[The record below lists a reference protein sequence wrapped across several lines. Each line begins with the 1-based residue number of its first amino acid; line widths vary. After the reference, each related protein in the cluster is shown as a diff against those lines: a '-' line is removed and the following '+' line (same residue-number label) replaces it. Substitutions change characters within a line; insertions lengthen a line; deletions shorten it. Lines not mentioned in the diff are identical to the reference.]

1 VLVPEGFSIQQRL
14 ASVLDELDETVF
26 LVDVEPG
33 PSLRFVTLTGRHVRL
48 PNGKRAD
55 VHGMLVEDVFTPE
68 SAELAYH
75 WWVKALEL
83 GTTQHYQAE
92 VHFPQIGPRV
102 VDVTVFPWNGGEQL
116 AGIIRD
122 VTTEVEALHH
132 VRERDELN
140 RAVLDATPTATAVLD
155 EKGTIKM
162 VNAAWVV
169 DAADLELD
177 VALPGDQF
185 VTSMAHVPGAAMA
198 TQLVLDGDRA
208 AFHTDYLD
216 RGRWFS
222 LRVTPFEID
231 GGRGAIVTRSDVTA
245 RVNEQHAIQQ
255 LHERWQAAF
264 NSASIGMA
272 LVNQEGR
279 FVLVNPWLCELF
291 GRTEEEMLEVTAA
304 DVTPADDQS
313 LVHHIRRL
321 PSTTTGM
328 EGSEKRYLRS
338 DGSTIWT
345 WVNWSTVHDE
355 GIGDTYF
362 MQFQDIGPRKRAEA
376 RLADHQAV
384 LELVASGA
392 DLETVLRKVADVGE
406 AHLPGSH
413 WVVMATGSMGWS
425 EHVTAVGLDKAHAL
439 ELDEAYRTFAPTRW
453 RESPGVI
460 VIPPD
465 GGTPVGAA
473 LRLGGAWTLP
483 VVEDGGH
490 VAGFVVVHDPPE
502 QADAEDFALVEQLG
516 SVVRILLQRDAATR
530 RLAERMLEDS
540 LTGLPSRTLF
550 HRRAEQAIARIGHGS
565 RGVAV
570 LCLDLDRFGRI
581 NESLGHLAGDEVLA
595 EVARRLRGAVPSPD
609 TVARGGG
616 DEFLVLV
623 EDVADADAAMATAEH
638 LLTELRRPLLLD
650 DIEFTCPASIGV
662 VFRSAEGSAIETLE
676 GDASLAMATAKA
688 RGRDRAQL
696 FTDQLRSAMPR
707 LSLERELQL
716 AVTEQQFVVRFQ
728 PEVELA
734 TNRIVGVEALVRWE
748 HPERGLLPPADF
760 VGAAEESGVIVDIG
774 RQVLEESCA
783 RLAEWSAHADH
794 TLTVAVN
801 LSARQL
807 ADPGLVEFTRSTLER
822 HGIEPSRLVLEMTES
837 TLVDDAERASTVFGA
852 LRDLGVSIAIDDFG
866 TGYSSLL
873 YLKRFPADVL
883 KIDRSFV
890 DGLGADAGDSAIVA
904 AVVRLAH
911 RLDLTVIAEGVET
924 PEQLAHLKRLGCEQG
939 QGYLWSRPMT
949 ADDMTALLQGQL
961 ADIPIVSVGPLEPG
975 DDRSELDELLAVL
988 THELSTPLTVIGG
1001 YAEML
1006 ADRLDLDEVDA
1017 GARTG
1022 VAAIERN
1029 VHNLGRLVA
1038 ALADAR
1044 GLGSGGDSVTFDV
1057 RPFVEQTMA
1066 DLAPILTAHDLDV
1079 HVGEGPDAVVTADP
1093 VGLSQILTNLVGNA
1107 TKFSDPGDRIE
1118 VAVDT
1123 EGDPATVAVTVVDH
1137 GTGVPAE
1144 RVDELFGR
1152 FARLGSTRRGLGLG
1166 LYLSRSIARRHGGDV
1181 VHRPTPGGGATFVLT
1196 LPASTEEL

>member
-1 VLVPEGFSIQQRL
+1 
-14 ASVLDELDETVF
+14 
-26 LVDVEPG
+26 
-33 PSLRFVTLTGRHVRL
+33 
-48 PNGKRAD
+48 
-55 VHGMLVEDVFTPE
+55 
-68 SAELAYH
+68 
-75 WWVKALEL
+75 
-83 GTTQHYQAE
+83 
-92 VHFPQIGPRV
+92 
-102 VDVTVFPWNGGEQL
+102 
-116 AGIIRD
+116 
-122 VTTEVEALHH
+122 
-132 VRERDELN
+132 
-140 RAVLDATPTATAVLD
+140 
-155 EKGTIKM
+155 
-162 VNAAWVV
+162 
-169 DAADLELD
+169 
-177 VALPGDQF
+177 
-185 VTSMAHVPGAAMA
+185 
-198 TQLVLDGDRA
+198 
-208 AFHTDYLD
+208 
-216 RGRWFS
+216 
-222 LRVTPFEID
+222 
-231 GGRGAIVTRSDVTA
+231 
-245 RVNEQHAIQQ
+245 
-255 LHERWQAAF
+255 
-264 NSASIGMA
+264 
-272 LVNQEGR
+272 
-279 FVLVNPWLCELF
+279 
-291 GRTEEEMLEVTAA
+291 
-304 DVTPADDQS
+304 
-313 LVHHIRRL
+313 
-321 PSTTTGM
+321 
-328 EGSEKRYLRS
+328 
-338 DGSTIWT
+338 
-345 WVNWSTVHDE
+345 
-355 GIGDTYF
+355 
-362 MQFQDIGPRKRAEA
+362 
-376 RLADHQAV
+376 
-384 LELVASGA
+384 
-392 DLETVLRKVADVGE
+392 
-406 AHLPGSH
+406 
-413 WVVMATGSMGWS
+413 MGWS

-453 RESPGVI
+453 REAPGVI

-483 VVEDGGH
+483 VVEEGGH

-502 QADAEDFALVEQLG
+502 HADPEDLALVEQLG
-516 SVVRILLQRDAATR
+516 SVVRIALQRDAATR

-565 RGVAV
+565 AGVAV
-570 LCLDLDRFGRI
+570 LCADLDRFGRI

-595 EVARRLRGAVPSPD
+595 EVAVRLRGAFPSPD

-623 EDVADADAAMATAEH
+623 EDVADEAAAMAVAER
-638 LLTELRRPLLLD
+638 LLAELRRPLLID

-662 VFRSAEGSAIETLE
+662 VFRGAEGSGIETLE

-688 RGRDRAQL
+688 RGRDRAEL
-696 FTDQLRSAMPR
+696 FTHQLRTAMPR
-707 LSLERELQL
+707 LSLERELQQ
-716 AVTEQQFVVRFQ
+716 AVTQEQFLVHFQ
-728 PEVELA
+728 PEIELA
-734 TNRIVGVEALVRWE
+734 TNRIVGVEALVRWQ

-783 RLAEWSAHADH
+783 RLAEWSTLTDRP
-794 TLTVAVN
+794 LTVAVN

-807 ADPGLVEFTRSTLER
+807 ADPGLVEFIRSTLGR
-822 HGIEPSRLVLEMTES
+822 YHIEPARLVLEMTES

-852 LRDLGVSIAIDDFG
+852 LRDLGVSVAIDDFG

-949 ADDMTALLQGQL
+949 ADDLAAMLQVDL
-961 ADIPIVSVGPLEPG
+961 PDIPDAPISPLEPG

-1006 ADRLDLDEVDA
+1006 ADRLDFDDVDP

-1044 GLGSGGDSVTFDV
+1044 GLGGGGDTVLFDA
-1057 RPFVEQTMA
+1057 RPFVDQTMA
-1066 DLAPILTAHDLDV
+1066 DLAPILTAHELVVDLGD
-1079 HVGEGPDAVVTADP
+1079 GTPAMIAVDP

-1107 TKFSDPGDRIE
+1107 TKFSDPGDHIE
-1118 VAVDT
+1118 VLVRTDQKL
-1123 EGDPATVAVTVVDH
+1123 VTVSVIDH
-1137 GTGVPAE
+1137 GTGVPTD

-1181 VHRPTPGGGATFVLT
+1181 VHQATPGGGATFVLT
-1196 LPASTEEL
+1196 LPVSTEER

>member
-1 VLVPEGFSIQQRL
+1 VLVPEGSSIEQHL
-14 ASVLDELDETVF
+14 DGVLGELDETVF
-26 LVDVEPG
+26 LCDVEPG
-33 PSLRFVTLTGRHVRL
+33 PTLRFVTITGRAL
-48 PNGKRAD
+48 QRAD
-55 VHGMLVEDVFTPE
+55 GTHADFKGWLVEDVLPVDG
-68 SAELAYH
+68 AERAYE
-75 WWVKALEL
+75 WWVRA
-83 GTTQHYQAE
+83 AE
-92 VHFPQIGPRV
+92 TGEPQRYEAEAPFPDGRRRV
-102 VDVTVFPWNGGEQL
+102 VDVAVFPWREGTQV
-116 AGIIRD
+116 AGVIRD
-122 VTTEVEALHH
+122 ITIQTEALQH

-140 RAVLDATPTATAVLD
+140 RAVLDAVPTATAVLD
-155 EKGTIKM
+155 HEGIVRL

-169 DAADLELD
+169 DAAALSVG
-177 VALPGDQF
+177 VALPGELF
-185 VTSMAHVPGAAMA
+185 VDSVADVPGAAMA
-198 TQLVLDGDRA
+198 AQLVLDGERA
-208 AFHTDYLD
+208 AFHTDYVEGD
-216 RGRWFS
+216 RWFS

-231 GGRGAIVTRSDVTA
+231 GGRGAIVTREDVTS
-245 RVNEQHAIQQ
+245 RVQEQHAIQQ
-255 LHERWQAAF
+255 LHERWEAAF
-264 NSASIGMA
+264 ESASIGMG
-272 LVNQEGR
+272 LVDGDGR
-279 FVLVNPWLCELF
+279 YVLVNPALCTLF
-291 GRTEEEMLEVTAA
+291 GRTEAAMLEVTSA
-304 DVTPADDQS
+304 DITPPGDLSFRDHLHRMPTAS
-313 LVHHIRRL
+313 
-321 PSTTTGM
+321 SM
-328 EGSEKRYLRS
+328 EGFEKRYLRA
-338 DGSTIWT
+338 DGTIVWT
-345 WVNWSTVHDE
+345 WVTWSTVHDP
-355 GIGDTYF
+355 GGDLYF
-362 MQFQDIGPRKRAEA
+362 MQFQDVGPRKRAEA

-384 LELVASGA
+384 LELVAAGA
-392 DLETVLRKVADVGE
+392 DLETVLQKVADVGE
-406 AHLPGSH
+406 EHLPGSH
-413 WVVMATGSMGWS
+413 WVVMATGSIGWS

-453 RESPGVI
+453 RESPGVV

-483 VVEDGGH
+483 VVEEGGH

-502 QADAEDFALVEQLG
+502 QGDPEDFALVEQLG
-516 SVVRILLQRDAATR
+516 SVVRIVLQRDAATR
-530 RLAERMLEDS
+530 RLAERMLEDT

-570 LCLDLDRFGRI
+570 LCADLDRFGRV

-595 EVARRLRGAVPSPD
+595 EVARRLRGTVPSPD

-623 EDVADADAAMATAEH
+623 EDVADPEAAMATAERILH
-638 LLTELRRPLLLD
+638 ELRRPYLLD
-650 DIEFTCPASIGV
+650 DIEFTCSASIGV
-662 VFRSAEGSAIETLE
+662 VYRGAQGNSVETLE
-676 GDASLAMATAKA
+676 GDASLAMAAAKA

-696 FTDQLRSAMPR
+696 FTDQLRASMPR
-707 LSLERELQL
+707 LSFERELQQ
-716 AVTEQQFVVRFQ
+716 AVAAEQFVVRFQ
-728 PEVELA
+728 PTVELT
-734 TNRIVGVEALVRWE
+734 TNQVVGVEALVRWQ

-760 VGAAEESGVIVDIG
+760 VGAAEESGAIVDIG

-783 RLAEWSAHADH
+783 RLADWASH
-794 TLTVAVN
+794 TDRDLTVSVN

-807 ADPGLVEFTRSTLER
+807 NDPGLVEFVRATLER
-822 HGIEPSRLVLEMTES
+822 YGIEPSRLVLEMTES
-837 TLVDDAERASTVFGA
+837 TLVDDAERASDVFRA
-852 LRDLGVSIAIDDFG
+852 LRDLGVSVAIDDFG

-904 AVVRLAH
+904 AVIRLAH

-924 PEQLAHLKRLGCEQG
+924 AEQVAHLKRLGCEQA
-939 QGYLWSRPMT
+939 QGYLWSRPMA
-949 ADDMTALLQGQL
+949 ADDLAAMLQREL
-961 ADIPIVSVGPLEPG
+961 PEIPAIAVGPIEPG

-1006 ADRLDLDEVDA
+1006 ADRLDDDVDP

-1044 GLGSGGDSVTFDV
+1044 GLGSGGDTTTFEL
-1057 RPFVEQTMA
+1057 RPFVEQTLA
-1066 DLAPILTAHDLDV
+1066 DLAPILTAHDLDLQV
-1079 HVGEGPDAVVTADP
+1079 DDGRDPAVTADA

-1118 VAVDT
+1118 IVLGTDDDAVH
-1123 EGDPATVAVTVVDH
+1123 VSVVDH
-1137 GTGVPAE
+1137 GPGVPPD

-1181 VHRPTPGGGATFVLT
+1181 VHQPTPGGGATFTLT
-1196 LPASTEEL
+1196 LPAAPEER

>member
-1 VLVPEGFSIQQRL
+1 VLVPEGSSIQQQL

-26 LVDVEPG
+26 LCDVEPG
-33 PSLRFVTLTGRHVRL
+33 PRLRFVTLSGRAMRK
-48 PNGKRAD
+48 PDGTRAD
-55 VHGMLVEDVFTPE
+55 FNGWLVEDVLPVDG
-68 SAELAYH
+68 AERAYR
-75 WWVKALEL
+75 WWVRALET
-83 GTTQHYQAE
+83 GETQRYQTEAP
-92 VHFPQIGPRV
+92 FPDGRHRV
-102 VDVTVFPWNGGEQL
+102 VDITVFPWNGGEQL
-116 AGIIRD
+116 AGVIRD
-122 VTTEVEALHH
+122 VTTEAEALRRVQH
-132 VRERDELN
+132 RDEFN
-140 RAVLDATPTATAVLD
+140 RAVLDAIPTATAVID
-155 EKGTIKM
+155 GEGTVLSM
-162 VNAAWVV
+162 NAAWVV
-169 DAADLELD
+169 EAAELD
-177 VALPGDQF
+177 VALPGDDF
-185 VTSMAHVPGAAMA
+185 VASVSHLPGASMA
-198 TQLVLDGDRA
+198 TQLVLDGERA
-208 AFHTDYLD
+208 AFHTDFLD
-216 RGRWFS
+216 AGRWFS

-264 NSASIGMA
+264 DSASIGMG
-272 LVNQEGR
+272 LVEADGR
-279 FVLVNPWLCELF
+279 FVLVNPALCALF
-291 GRTEEEMLEVTAA
+291 GRSEDEMLEITAD
-304 DVTPADDQS
+304 DVTPADDEPTREH
-313 LVHHIRRL
+313 VRRM
-321 PSTTTGM
+321 PSTSSSLDGF
-328 EGSEKRYLRS
+328 EKRYLRP
-338 DGSTIWT
+338 DGTVVWT
-345 WVNWSTVHDE
+345 WVTWSTVHDAA
-355 GIGDTYF
+355 GDHFF

-384 LELVASGA
+384 LELVAAGA
-392 DLETVLRKVADVGE
+392 DLETVLQKVADVGE
-406 AHLPGSH
+406 KHLPGSH

-502 QADAEDFALVEQLG
+502 ASDPESFALVEQLG
-516 SVVRILLQRDAATR
+516 SVVRIVLQRDAATR

-550 HRRAEQAIARIGHGS
+550 HRRAEQAVARIGHSS
-565 RGVAV
+565 RGIAI
-570 LCLDLDRFGRI
+570 LCADLDRFGRI

-595 EVARRLRGAVPSPD
+595 EVARRLRAAVPAPD

-623 EDVADADAAMATAEH
+623 EDVPDAETAMATAERI
-638 LLTELRRPLLLD
+638 LAELRRPLLLD

-662 VFRSAEGSAIETLE
+662 VHRGPSGAGIETLE
-676 GDASLAMATAKA
+676 GDAALAMATAKA

-696 FTDQLRSAMPR
+696 FTDQLRASMPR
-707 LSLERELQL
+707 LSLERELQQ
-716 AVTEQQFVVRFQ
+716 AVTQEQFVVRFQ
-728 PEVELA
+728 PEIELA
-734 TNRIVGVEALVRWE
+734 TNRVVGVEALVRWD

-760 VGAAEESGVIVDIG
+760 VGAAEESGAIVDIG
-774 RQVLEESCA
+774 RQVLAESCA
-783 RLAEWSAHADH
+783 RLAEWSAHTDH
-794 TLTVAVN
+794 PLTVAVN

-807 ADPGLVEFTRSTLER
+807 ADPGLVEFTRATLER
-822 HGIEPSRLVLEMTES
+822 HGIAPSRLVLEMTES
-837 TLVDDAERASTVFGA
+837 TLVDDAERASDVFRA
-852 LRDLGVSIAIDDFG
+852 LRDLGVSVAIDDFG

-890 DGLGADAGDSAIVA
+890 DGLGTDAGDSAIVA
-904 AVVRLAH
+904 AVIRLAH

-924 PEQLAHLKRLGCEQG
+924 AEQLAHLKRLGCEQA
-939 QGYLWSRPMT
+939 QGYLWSRPMA
-949 ADDMTALLQGQL
+949 ADELAALLQRDL
-961 ADIPIVSVGPLEPG
+961 PAVPAVHVGPLEPG

-1006 ADRLDLDEVDA
+1006 ADRLDLDDVDP

-1044 GLGSGGDSVTFDV
+1044 GLGSGGDTTTFEV
-1057 RPFVEQTMA
+1057 RPFVEQTLA
-1066 DLAPILTAHDLDV
+1066 DLAPILTAHELSVQVLDGN
-1079 HVGEGPDAVVTADP
+1079 HAQVTADP
-1093 VGLSQILTNLVGNA
+1093 VGLSQVLTNLVGNA
-1107 TKFSDPGDRIE
+1107 TKFSNPGDDIE
-1118 VAVDT
+1118 IVVDT
-1123 EGDPATVAVTVVDH
+1123 ASDPRTVSVSVVDH
-1137 GTGVPAE
+1137 GPGVPPD

-1181 VHRPTPGGGATFVLT
+1181 VHQPTPGGGATFTLT
-1196 LPASTEEL
+1196 LPAHSEER

>member
-1 VLVPEGFSIQQRL
+1 VLVPEGFSMQQRL

-33 PSLRFVTLTGRHVRL
+33 PSLRFVTLTGRAMLL
-48 PNGKRAD
+48 PDGTRAD
-55 VHGMLVEDVFTPE
+55 FNGWLVEDVLPTDG
-68 SAELAYH
+68 AERAYR
-75 WWVKALEL
+75 WWVRALET
-83 GTTQHYQAE
+83 GTTQRYQTEAP
-92 VHFPQIGPRV
+92 FPDGRRRV
-102 VDVTVFPWNGGEQL
+102 VDVTVFPWSGGEQL
-116 AGIIRD
+116 AGVIRD
-122 VTTEVEALHH
+122 ITTEVEALDH

-140 RAVLDATPTATAVLD
+140 RAVLDAVPTATAVLD
-155 EKGTIKM
+155 GQGLVRL

-169 DAADLELD
+169 DASDLDLE
-177 VALPGDQF
+177 VALPGDEF
-185 VTSMAHVPGAAMA
+185 LSSIEHVPGAAMA
-198 TQLVLDGDRA
+198 TQLVLDGERA
-208 AFHTDYLD
+208 AFHTDYLE
-216 RGRWFS
+216 GSRWFS
-222 LRVTPFEID
+222 LRVTPFEVD

-245 RVNEQHAIQQ
+245 RVNSRAAIQQ

-272 LVNQEGR
+272 LVDRQGR
-279 FVLVNPWLCELF
+279 YVLVNPRLCELF
-291 GRTEEEMLEVTAA
+291 GRSEEEMLEVTAA
-304 DVTPADDQS
+304 DVTPPDDRS
-313 LVHHIRRL
+313 LGEHIRDMRA
-321 PSTTTGM
+321 PAAGM
-328 EGSEKRYLRS
+328 EGFEKRYLRA
-338 DGSTIWT
+338 DGTTIWT
-345 WVNWSTVHDE
+345 WVTWSPVHD
-355 GIGDTYF
+355 GLADDHYF

-384 LELVASGA
+384 LEMVAAGA
-392 DLETVLRKVADVGE
+392 DLERVLRKVADVGE

-502 QADAEDFALVEQLG
+502 HADPEDFALVEQLG
-516 SVVRILLQRDAATR
+516 SVVRIVLQRDTATR

-550 HRRAEQAIARIGHGS
+550 HRRAEQAIARIGRGS
-565 RGVAV
+565 RGIAV
-570 LCLDLDRFGRI
+570 LSLDLDRFGRI

-616 DEFLVLV
+616 DEFLVLI
-623 EDVADADAAMATAEH
+623 EDVADAEEAMALAER
-638 LLTELRRPLLLD
+638 LLAELRRPLLLD
-650 DIEFTCPASIGV
+650 DIEFSCPASVGV
-662 VFRSAEGSAIETLE
+662 VFRAAEGSGIETLE

-696 FTDQLRSAMPR
+696 FTDELRRSMPR
-707 LSLERELQL
+707 LSLERELHQ

-734 TNRIVGVEALVRWE
+734 TNRIVGVEALVRWQ

-760 VGAAEESGVIVDIG
+760 VGAAEESGAIVDIG

-783 RLAEWSAHADH
+783 RLAEWSTHTDH
-794 TLTVAVN
+794 PLTVSVN
-801 LSARQL
+801 ISARQL
-807 ADPGLVEFTRSTLER
+807 ADPGLVEFIRATLGR

-852 LRDLGVSIAIDDFG
+852 LRDLGVSVAIDDFG

-890 DGLGADAGDSAIVA
+890 DGLGSDAGDSAIVA

-911 RLDLTVIAEGVET
+911 RLDLAVIAEGVET

-939 QGYLWSRPMT
+939 QGYLWTRPMT
-949 ADDMTALLQGQL
+949 ADDLAVALQGEL
-961 ADIPIVSVGPLEPG
+961 PEIADVHVGPLEPG

-1044 GLGSGGDSVTFDV
+1044 GLGSGGESTTFAV
-1057 RPFVEQTMA
+1057 RPFVEQAVA
-1066 DLAPILTAHDLDV
+1066 DLAPILTAHELDLCV
-1079 HVGEGPDAVVTADP
+1079 HNGTGASVTADP

-1107 TKFSDPGDRIE
+1107 TKFSDAGSRIE
-1118 VAVDT
+1118 IVVDA
-1123 EGDPATVAVTVVDH
+1123 DPTTVTVAVVDH
-1137 GTGVPAE
+1137 GDGVPPD

-1181 VHRPTPGGGATFVLT
+1181 AHQPTPGGGATFVLT
-1196 LPASTEEL
+1196 LPASAEER